1 VTFSLGSKED
11 VMSVSVKPT
20 TLVGI
25 KRYAKQIKKADG
37 LSHQAALDRA
47 AQAADFQNFRHAQR
61 KLPVGDGRKERVK
74 PHTAHRLY
82 LTAYWRDRA
91 SGVRGRETLSV
102 DLSVD
107 WMQLIKPSKFAN
119 DRTLGGFR
127 VVAPDHF
134 ESSSHADSQSSAR
147 RRICAAV
154 RTLHFIEATGL
165 QPAKGYGR
173 VFTGGVSVS
182 GVPGRDHASVWYQPA
197 TKRYV
202 FVNEPYEA
210 AARSRAAE
218 REAWAKENGIE
229 VARPG
234 WAGMYNPDGGSQ
246 LYLFSQAGR
255 GVSLADVVAK
265 LNQLPP
271 PMVEAGWN
279 GTSAAAQPIFV
290 SPRQGEPVR
299 PTPVRSDLEGS
310 PADQGRRGMHW
321 GRKLLV
327 LALNHLVDQKHLS
340 LSGTGGERGHC
351 EAEIAG
357 RRSMILWEDIGF
369 QEQRLSVWW
378 DYDHSRHPQANL
390 QGNSREEFRTGQ
402 PLAKRH
408 RYREFV
414 GATVSGWVERER
426 GPYLQGRG
434 RKGLFDLYLRQD
446 AKSVIEAVKNPVPRG
461 FSTEGKFMM

>member
-1 VTFSLGSKED
+1 
-11 VMSVSVKPT
+11 MSVSVKPT

-25 KRYAKQIKKADG
+25 KRYAKQIKKSDG

-61 KLPVGDGRKERVK
+61 KLPAGDGRKQREK
-74 PHTAHRLY
+74 LQDAHPHRLY
-82 LTAYWRDRA
+82 LTAYWRDRK
-91 SGVRGRETLSV
+91 SGVRGRETLAV
-102 DLSVD
+102 DLGVG

-119 DRTLGGFR
+119 DRTLGSFR

-154 RTLHFIEATGL
+154 RTLRFIEATGL

-173 VFTGGVSVS
+173 VFTGGVSVDD
-182 GVPGRDHASVWYQPA
+182 VPGRDHASVWYQPT

-210 AARSRAAE
+210 AAQSVATE
-218 REAWAKENGIE
+218 REAWGREHGIE
-229 VARPG
+229 IARPN

-255 GVSLADVVAK
+255 GVLLADVVAK
-265 LNQLPP
+265 LNKLPL
-271 PMVEAGWN
+271 PMIEGAWN
-279 GTSAAAQPIFV
+279 GTSAAALPIFV

-299 PTPVRSDLEGS
+299 PIPMQSDSEGS
-310 PADQGRRGMHW
+310 SSGQRRRGMHW

-327 LALNHLVDQKHLS
+327 LALNHLVDQKHVS

-357 RRSMILWEDIGF
+357 RRTKILWEDIGF

-390 QGNSREEFRTGQ
+390 RGNSREEFRTGQ

-414 GATVSGWVERER
+414 GATVSGWVERD
-426 GPYLQGRG
+426 GDKYLQGRG
-434 RKGLFDLYLRQD
+434 ARGLTDLYLRQA
-446 AKSVIEAVKNPVPRG
+446 AKADLDVIDDPLPVGFEA
-461 FSTEGKFMM
+461 EGRFRM